1 MKPTEEQP
9 NWEAQKDIPE
19 PSAEPESR
27 KGNQQKAHQHGPIA
41 EVVAPQHEWVLP
53 EEVDHQPEP
62 HDGRRGEK
70 QPGASDEGEEAA
82 DPDQEKVI
90 DPEVAG
96 VEADSGQ
103 GGGIRVGSVEGGA
116 ELGPRTAAV
125 DGAKK
130 VLDGSGNDVSGR
142 YGYGYARVR
151 RSAGLRLRL
160 RLRHL

>member
-9 NWEAQKDIPE
+9 NCEAQNDIPE
-19 PSAEPESR
+19 ASAEPHGR
-27 KGNQQKAHQHGPIA
+27 KGNQQQAHQHGPIA

-70 QPGASDEGEEAA
+70 QPRASDEGEEAA

-90 DPEVAG
+90 GPEVVG

-103 GGGIRVGSVEGGA
+103 GRGIRVGSIEGGA
-116 ELGPRTAAV
+116 ELGPRTAAG

-130 VLDGSGNDVSGR
+130 VLDGSGNDVRGR

-151 RSAGLRLRL
+151 RSGGLRLRL
-160 RLRHL
+160 RLRHF